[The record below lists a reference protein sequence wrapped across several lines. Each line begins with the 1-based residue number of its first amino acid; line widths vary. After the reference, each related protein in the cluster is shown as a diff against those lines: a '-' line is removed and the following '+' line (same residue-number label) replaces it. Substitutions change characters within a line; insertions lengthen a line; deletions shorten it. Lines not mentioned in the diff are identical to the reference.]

1 MCLLGS
7 KGGKMIIIVTLNLR
21 LKPEA
26 DVIAVVEIILIK
38 LNKSM
43 NKWNSKCNFYIIV
56 IFK

>member
-26 DVIAVVEIILIK
+26 DVIAVVEIMLIK
-38 LNKSM
+38 LNTSM
-43 NKWNSKCNFYIIV
+43 NK
-56 IFK
+56 